1 MGKPTIGGTGLMKYT
16 LNETEQRLAHYV
28 TKQRI
33 AYNQKTNAKP
43 TVYTPEGLY
52 ENNLNSYGAEIAFCK
67 LHNVFPDT
75 DYTVRHV
82 EDATVNGRT
91 VDVKST
97 RNPSGNM
104 NVKQL
109 DKAERPEVYALVTGN
124 FPHYEY
130 VGYMDTEELITDER
144 LTELRYNPAWVAR
157 QDELIQETL

>member
-1 MGKPTIGGTGLMKYT
+1 MRYT
-16 LNETEQRLAHYV
+16 LNETEQRLAKYV
-28 TKQRI
+28 TNQRI
-33 AYNQKTNAKP
+33 AYNERTHAKP
-43 TVYTPEGLY
+43 TVYTPESLY
-52 ENNLNSYGAEIAFCK
+52 KNNLNSYGAEIAFCK

-109 DKAERPEVYALVTGN
+109 DKKERPDVYALVTGD
-124 FPHYEY
+124 FPTYEY
-130 VGYMDTEELITDER
+130 VGYMTTEELITEER
-144 LTELRYNPAWVAR
+144 LKELRYNPAWVAE
-157 QDELIQETL
+157 QTDLTKELV